1 MDKILAPITN
11 VLISIFM
18 AFYNFV
24 VSVTGDA
31 TSSQK
36 GLALVLAVFLITL
49 LVRLLILPLTI
60 KQMRSTSKMQEVQ
73 PLVKKAQEKYK
84 GNPEKANAEVMKIY
98 KENNVSMSGGCLPL
112 LIQMPILFALYD
124 VFNQVG
130 SGPLMHEGAI
140 PSFLWISN
148 LGGHDTLYILPILSG
163 LTTYLSSYLMQKG
176 SGSGD
181 NSPIP
186 MGTMNIVMGVMLG
199 FMSLKFP
206 ALLVFYWIIGN
217 VIQMVQTY
225 FLIIL
230 PKKRKMKKME
240 LETGVID
247 VTPTKVKTTNNN
259 NKKKKKK

>member
-11 VLISIFM
+11 FLSSIFM

-24 VSVTGDA
+24 ASVTGNA
-31 TSSQK
+31 TSAQK
-36 GLALVLAVFLITL
+36 GLSLVLAVFLITL
-49 LVRLLILPLTI
+49 LVRLIILPLTI
-60 KQMRSTSKMQEVQ
+60 KQMKSTSKMQEVQ

-84 GNPEKANAEVMKIY
+84 GNPEKANAEVMKLY
-98 KENNVSMSGGCLPL
+98 KENNVSMTGGCLPL
-112 LIQMPILFALYD
+112 IIQMPILFALYD

-130 SGPLMHEGAI
+130 QNALLMHDPV

-148 LGGHDTLYILPILSG
+148 LGGHDKFYILPILSG
-163 LTTYLSSYLMQKG
+163 LSTYLSSYLMQKG
-176 SGSGD
+176 TGSGE

-199 FMSLKFP
+199 FMSLRFP

-217 VIQMVQTY
+217 VIQMIQTY

-230 PKKRKMKKME
+230 PKKKKMKKME
-240 LETGVID
+240 LETGIID
-247 VTPTKVKTTNNN
+247 VTPTTI
-259 NKKKKKK
+259 KKKKK

>member
-1 MDKILAPITN
+1 MYKILAPITN
-11 VLISIFM
+11 VLIKIFM

-24 VSVTGDA
+24 ASTINAAGFTAGDMSKVEIG
-31 TSSQK
+31 T
-36 GLALVLAVFLITL
+36 ALVIAVFLITL

-60 KQMRSTSKMQEVQ
+60 KQMRSTAKMQEVQ

-84 GNPEKANAEVMKIY
+84 GNPEKANMEVMKIY
-98 KENNVSMSGGCLPL
+98 KENKVSMSGGCLPL

-124 VFNQVG
+124 VFNKVG
-130 SGPLMHEGAI
+130 AMPQFGGA
-140 PSFLWISN
+140 SFLWIHN
-148 LGGHDTLYILPILSG
+148 LNGSDPLYILPVLSG

-176 SGSGD
+176 SGSGE

-199 FMSLKFP
+199 FMSLRFP

-217 VIQMVQTY
+217 VIQIVQTY

-230 PKKRKMKKME
+230 PKKRKMAKMAV
-240 LETGVID
+240 ETGTID
-247 VTPTKVKTTNNN
+247 VTPKKGG
-259 NKKKKKK
+259 KKK